1 MKITGAKVYTEEHR
15 FEERDIYISGER
27 IALSEDEGP
36 VIDAGGLYAVPG
48 LVDIHLHGAAGHD
61 FCERNK
67 EALGKITTYEAERG
81 VLVLCPATEVLPK
94 EELLDV
100 LSFLGEYGS
109 RRGAYIAGI
118 NLEGPFISP
127 VKTGAL
133 DARNVLTFDGDLFG
147 EFQKAAKGKIKL
159 LDMAPECMPDMDDI
173 SKLAEDVHVSLAH
186 TDCDYDTA
194 KRAFSLGAD
203 HLTHA
208 FNAMN
213 GIGHRQPGPV
223 MAAAEAGA
231 FAEIIADGVHIHPS
245 VVKLALK
252 IFGED
257 RTVFVS
263 DSMMA
268 AGMPDGEYSLGGKDV
283 SVSGGKAV
291 LKEDPSVIAGSA
303 VDLFECVKRAVAMG
317 IPLETAIRCASENP
331 ARSIGLEKDF
341 GTLSP
346 GSYANVLLLDEEMN
360 IRAVINRGFMI
371 EKNRI

>member
-1 MKITGAKVYTEEHR
+1 A
-15 FEERDIYISGER
+15 
-27 IALSEDEGP
+27 
-36 VIDAGGLYAVPG
+36 
-48 LVDIHLHGAAGHD
+48 
-61 FCERNK
+61 
-67 EALGKITTYEAERG
+67 
-81 VLVLCPATEVLPK
+81 VLPK

-100 LSFLGEYGS
+100 MNFLGEYES
-109 RRGAYIAGI
+109 RRDAYIAGI

-133 DARNVLTFDGDLFG
+133 DARNVLTFDRKLFG

-159 LDMAPECMPDMDDI
+159 LDLAPECMPDMDDI
-173 SKLAEDVHVSLAH
+173 SKLAEDVHISLAH
-186 TDCDYDTA
+186 TDCDYGTA

-303 VDLFECVKRAVAMG
+303 VDLLECVKRAVAMG

-331 ARSIGLEKDF
+331 ARSIGIEKDF

-346 GSYANVLLLDEEMN
+346 GSYANVLLLDEDLE

-371 EKNRI
+371 GENRI